1 MRPILNIRK
10 PIIAR
15 RELFTVLSEA
25 RTAMIAEA
33 HCRARNGHGT
43 ATEIRLA
50 EADAD
55 LHALEMS
62 QRCMRVHTFDD
73 AMVIVKEY
81 VDVNIV

>member
-10 PIIAR
+10 PIIDR
-15 RELFTVLSEA
+15 RELFAVLSEA
-25 RTAMIAEA
+25 RTAMITEA
-33 HCRARNGHGT
+33 HRRARNGHGT

-55 LHALEMS
+55 RQALMMS
-62 QRCMRVHTFDD
+62 QRCMRVRTFDD
-73 AMVIVKEY
+73 ALAIVKEY